1 MVNVIIPMAGEGS
14 RFPKDQYLPKPLIDV
29 NGKPMIVRAIE
40 SLGITGQYHFII
52 RQNEYT
58 HIVKDII
65 SKTVPK
71 PKFLEITHTTEGP
84 ACSALL
90 FKEEIDNEDELI
102 IANCI
107 FDLFPNLFI
116 LIRLLR
122 VLLAIN
128 QNLVAL

>member
-40 SLGITGQYHFII
+40 SLGIVGQYHFII

-65 SKTVPK
+65 SKTVPN
-71 PKFLEITHTTEGP
+71 PKFVEITDIPVAVWFRTI
-84 ACSALL
+84 S
-90 FKEEIDNEDELI
+90 EIGA
-102 IANCI
+102 IATINDAI
-107 FDLFPNLFI
+107 KNAWTI
-116 LIRLLR
+116 LT
-122 VLLAIN
+122 
-128 QNLVAL
+128 